1 MTPAF
6 CRITGENVGWNQSDI
21 QTLLFTSPP
30 WKVTV
35 TPLLLLLI
43 LQWGHKMTYPPIPWE
58 FNFFNSFWW
67 RVFLKNF
74 WKANCMMSASNLS
87 VIHEVLL
94 VLLNHQRINLP
105 YENLEAS
112 QSRMLFLSS
121 FVQEVVQVPI
131 PCNVSA
137 NRR

>member
-1 MTPAF
+1 
-6 CRITGENVGWNQSDI
+6 
-21 QTLLFTSPP
+21 
-30 WKVTV
+30 
-35 TPLLLLLI
+35 
-43 LQWGHKMTYPPIPWE
+43 
-58 FNFFNSFWW
+58 
-67 RVFLKNF
+67 
-74 WKANCMMSASNLS
+74 MSASNLS

-112 QSRMLFLSS
+112 LSRMLFLSS

-131 PCNVSA
+131 PCNISA